1 MNQLDND
8 TKAIVNK
15 IAFKTKIRN
24 SPKLVVYIFLIKE
37 AAVNNN
43 KNTKDFKYF

>member
-24 SPKLVVYIFLIKE
+24 SPNLDSINFLKE